1 MNPSPAQPSAQSPL
15 TATPT
20 PPRIASPQFA
30 VPQMRAFRPRPSRAP
45 PPAPINGPRG
55 LWRVG
60 GYTVQK
66 HEINMRSS
74 PITRT
79 CLRQSLNHA
88 LDVRNPSLH
97 HLGQP
102 RRLMSGG
109 TSAWPIRTT
118 MPAPP
123 RVTLLDVTL
132 SRVTQSGDPS
142 PGMRIPGSHRGIR
155 ACIPDEV
162 SATRVD

>member
-97 HLGQP
+97 HLP
-102 RRLMSGG
+102 WSASASHERRHVSLTDSNDHACPSEGDTEHALKPPSLKG
-109 TSAWPIRTT
+109 VYVC
-118 MPAPP
+118 MP
-123 RVTLLDVTL
+123 
-132 SRVTQSGDPS
+132 
-142 PGMRIPGSHRGIR
+142 
-155 ACIPDEV
+155 
-162 SATRVD
+162 TRNRLNL